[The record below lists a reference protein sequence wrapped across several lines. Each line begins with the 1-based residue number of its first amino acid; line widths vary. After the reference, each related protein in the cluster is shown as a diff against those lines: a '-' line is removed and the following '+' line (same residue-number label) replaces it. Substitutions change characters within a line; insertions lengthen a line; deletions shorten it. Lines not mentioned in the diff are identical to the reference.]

1 MAASMASAQ
10 DQTNANVSLD
20 LQEKPVVKV
29 CAHGDITPERRLFD
43 ILSAYLVLWIVSSS
57 KIVQQDVF
65 LLTKKN
71 LEFKVLISPGL
82 SLLQHTKV

>member
-29 CAHGDITPERRLFD
+29 CARGDITPESRLFD
-43 ILSAYLVLWIVSSS
+43 ILSPYLVLWIVSSS

-65 LLTKKN
+65 LFTKKN